1 MASRTNKPKAGS
13 PRGQSAP
20 RGKRTVGSKAGS
32 SREAKS
38 EGAKSASTKP
48 ASKTATKL
56 TLIGGAKGSEQAA
69 KPARAKRINPTA
81 QASQPAPTRPRLVSV
96 SSGIQNTSPSRT
108 SAPPRSAAPAVSQAG
123 PAAGWSPGERGARP
137 DSGRAGDV
145 FGYAAAR
152 GAPPASLTLLELNT
166 RVLDLLRQQSQVSF
180 SAMQAVFTATSVA
193 GALRAQADGISR
205 VLDLQKAQWLE
216 MTSAFGRTVE
226 DAARPVRTASLWR
239 VP

>member
-1 MASRTNKPKAGS
+1 
-13 PRGQSAP
+13 
-20 RGKRTVGSKAGS
+20 
-32 SREAKS
+32 
-38 EGAKSASTKP
+38 
-48 ASKTATKL
+48 
-56 TLIGGAKGSEQAA
+56 
-69 KPARAKRINPTA
+69 
-81 QASQPAPTRPRLVSV
+81 
-96 SSGIQNTSPSRT
+96 
-108 SAPPRSAAPAVSQAG
+108 VSQAG

-137 DSGRAGDV
+137 HSGRAGDV